1 MSLNVNNTHPSA
13 IQTGQISGLILAG
26 GRGSR
31 MGTVDKGL
39 QSFRGEPMV
48 QTVLQ
53 RLAPQVT
60 QVMINAN
67 QNLERYAAFGLPVW
81 PDEKTGFAGPLAGL
95 HAGLCHCDTDYL
107 LSVPCDSPFL
117 PSDLAMRLATA
128 LQTKNAEL
136 AFAVTGRG
144 DTLQS
149 HPVFCLLKTALLP
162 QLAAYLD
169 GGGRKV
175 EAWFKSVNSCAVS
188 FDEEAAF
195 ANINTIDELQR
206 LQ

>member
-1 MSLNVNNTHPSA
+1 MPQNASSTPPSS
-13 IQTGQISGLILAG
+13 IPTTQITGLILAG
-26 GRGSR
+26 GRGTR

-39 QSFRGEPMV
+39 QNFRGAPMV

-53 RLAPQVT
+53 KLAPQVAH
-60 QVMINAN
+60 VIINAN
-67 QNLERYAAFGLPVW
+67 QHLARYAAFGLPVW
-81 PDEKTGFAGPLAGL
+81 PDEKAGFAGPLAGL
-95 HAGLCHCDTDYL
+95 HAGLGHCDTTYL
-107 LSVPCDSPFL
+107 LMVPCDSPFL
-117 PSDLAMRLATA
+117 PGDLAARLATA
-128 LQTKNAEL
+128 LQTEGSDL
-136 AFAVTGRG
+136 AFAVTGSDGNRQ
-144 DTLQS
+144 T

-175 EAWFKSVNSCAVS
+175 EAWFNSVNSSAVC